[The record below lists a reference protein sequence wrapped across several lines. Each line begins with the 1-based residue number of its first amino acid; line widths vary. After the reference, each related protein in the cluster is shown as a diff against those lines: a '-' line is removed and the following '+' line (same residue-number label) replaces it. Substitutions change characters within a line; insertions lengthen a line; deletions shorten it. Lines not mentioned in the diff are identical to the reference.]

1 MSTLPKKLGTGSVR
15 ALAKTVRAARDPLKP
30 VRAVRDIY
38 RPGDED
44 VPEVFEEMTLSEHL
58 FELRDRIM
66 KIVIALVISMVVGF
80 YFAGG
85 ILVDLKNKAN
95 AQGGL
100 DVRSP
105 TDSLTLT
112 FKVAFYV
119 ALAIIM
125 PLIVYQV
132 VAFLAPGLTRK
143 EKRVLFSALP
153 FVSILFVGGVAYA
166 YWVAAPRALYFLS
179 NWNVLAFSWQP
190 DGPEV
195 ISFFLTLMIGLGL
208 AFQLPVIMF
217 ILAKIGIVTAQK
229 MRQWRK
235 YAYLVLCVLSAV
247 ITPSTD
253 PFNMAIVAIPLV
265 ILYEFGLIISNI
277 FAKTSL
283 RNKLPEMAEAA
294 TPADRK

>member
-1 MSTLPKKLGTGSVR
+1 MSTLPKKLGSGSLR
-15 ALAKTVRAARDPLKP
+15 ALAKTARAARDPLKP

-44 VPEVFEEMTLSEHL
+44 IPEVFEEMTLSEHL
-58 FELRDRIM
+58 IELRDRIL
-66 KIVIALVISMVVGF
+66 KVVIALVLAMIVGF

-85 ILVDLKNKAN
+85 ILVDLRNKAN
-95 AQGGL
+95 ANQGL

-105 TDSLTLT
+105 TDTLTLT

-119 ALAIIM
+119 ALSIIM

-132 VAFLAPGLTRK
+132 VAFLSPGLTRK
-143 EKRVLFSALP
+143 EKRVLFAALP
-153 FVSILFVGGVAYA
+153 FVSILFIGGAAYG
-166 YWVAAPRALYFLS
+166 YYVAAPRALYFLS
-179 NWNVLAFSWQP
+179 NWNVGAFNWQP

-195 ISFFLTLMIGLGL
+195 LTFFLTLMIGLGL

-217 ILAKIGIVTAQK
+217 ILAKIGIVSSQK

-235 YAYLVLCVLSAV
+235 YAYLILCILAAV

-253 PFNMAIVAIPLV
+253 PFNMGIVAVPLV
-265 ILYEFGLIISNI
+265 ILYEFGLVITRI

-283 RNKLPEMAEAA
+283 RSKLPAMAEAA
-294 TPADRK
+294 TPADHT